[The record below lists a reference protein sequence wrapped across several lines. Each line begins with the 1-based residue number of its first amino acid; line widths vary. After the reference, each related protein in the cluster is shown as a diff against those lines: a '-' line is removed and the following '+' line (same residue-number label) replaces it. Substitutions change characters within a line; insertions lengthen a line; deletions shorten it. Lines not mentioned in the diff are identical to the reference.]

1 MTRESL
7 IEALTSD
14 SVSRFIEEYLFDRVP
29 HAFAGDR
36 ALFLEWKRVLS
47 EAIEVDAAC
56 LTVVGSAAIGYSM
69 NPNKNFK
76 AFDEY
81 SDVDVA
87 VVSHYHFTVAWRYLR
102 SNPLKRIQVDQRT
115 RFAWD
120 EHVSKYI
127 YWGTIAT
134 DKLLGVL
141 PFGRQWIDSRSRMAS
156 IDPTKSRAVNFRIYS
171 DFESL
176 RSYQKVSVGYVRDS
190 LFEGRN

>member
-1 MTRESL
+1 MTRDSL
-7 IEALTSD
+7 IEALKSA
-14 SVSRFIEEYLFDRVP
+14 SVSKFIEEYLFDRVP
-29 HAFAGDR
+29 HVFAENR
-36 ALFLEWKRVLS
+36 PLFIDWKRVLS

-56 LTVVGSAAIGYSM
+56 ITVVGSAAIGYSM

-87 VVSHYHFTVAWRYLR
+87 IVSHYHFTVAWRYLR
-102 SNPLKRIQVDQRT
+102 SNSIKRMHVDPRT
-115 RFAWD
+115 RIAWD
-120 EHVSKYI
+120 EHVHKYI

-141 PFGRQWIDSRSRMAS
+141 PFGKQWIESKTHMTS
-156 IDPTKSRAVNFRIYS
+156 IDPTKGREVNFRIYS

-176 RSYQKVSVGYVRDS
+176 RSYQKDSVTNVRDS
-190 LFEGRN
+190 LFEGRA

>member
-1 MTRESL
+1 VFAENRPL
-7 IEALTSD
+7 
-14 SVSRFIEEYLFDRVP
+14 FID
-29 HAFAGDR
+29 
-36 ALFLEWKRVLS
+36 WKRVLS

-56 LTVVGSAAIGYSM
+56 ITVVGSAAIGYSM

-87 VVSHYHFTVAWRYLR
+87 IVSHYHFTVAWRYLR
-102 SNPLKRIQVDQRT
+102 SNSIKRMHVDPRT
-115 RFAWD
+115 RIAWD
-120 EHVSKYI
+120 EHVHKYI

-141 PFGRQWIDSRSRMAS
+141 PFGKQWIESKTHMTS
-156 IDPTKSRAVNFRIYS
+156 IDPTKGREVNFRIYS

-176 RSYQKVSVGYVRDS
+176 RSYQKDSVTNVRDS
-190 LFEGRN
+190 LFEGRA